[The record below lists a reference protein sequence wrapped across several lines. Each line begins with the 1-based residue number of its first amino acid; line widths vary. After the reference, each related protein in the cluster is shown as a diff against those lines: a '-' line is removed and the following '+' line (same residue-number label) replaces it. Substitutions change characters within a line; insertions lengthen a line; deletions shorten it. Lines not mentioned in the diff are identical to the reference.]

1 MKSLVAIDSK
11 PCRNESIFRDVIA
24 LNQIPPNPQELQ
36 LSPKLLILI
45 NSYSWFKRRW
55 CQVRLTMEM
64 EATEKVEMKTVVKHR
79 IRQHKKRC

>member
-45 NSYSWFKRRW
+45 NSYSW
-55 CQVRLTMEM
+55 CQKAMVSSTPDNGNEGNGEGGNEGGD
-64 EATEKVEMKTVVKHR
+64 EAPDPAA
-79 IRQHKKRC
+79 

>member
-11 PCRNESIFRDVIA
+11 PCRNESIFRNVIA

-45 NSYSWFKRRW
+45 NSYSW
-55 CQVRLTMEM
+55 CQKAMVSSTPDNGNEGNGEGGNEGGD
-64 EATEKVEMKTVVKHR
+64 EAPDPAA
-79 IRQHKKRC
+79 

>member
-45 NSYSWFKRRW
+45 NSYSWFKRQW

-64 EATEKVEMKTVVKHR
+64 KATEKVEMKAVVKHR

>member
-45 NSYSWFKRRW
+45 NSYSW
-55 CQVRLTMEM
+55 CQKAMVSSTPDNGNEDSG
-64 EATEKVEMKTVVKHR
+64 EAPDPAA
-79 IRQHKKRC
+79 